1 MRTVKLGLI
10 GAGGIAQAH
19 CGTLAEIKG
28 CEIIAAAD
36 LVPANLERAKER
48 WGIENTF
55 EDYNEM
61 LKMDEI
67 EAVYV
72 CTPTGVHAAPTVAAL
87 NAGKHVFCEK
97 PMEATLTG
105 AEAMWRAS
113 VENDKILMIGLKLR
127 YSAQVKKAKEIVDA
141 GTLGEIYYAET
152 VADRR
157 RGNPGGSFIRK
168 ATAGL
173 GASADIGVYAL
184 DTALYLMGHPKPV
197 AVSGITSNYLSLHN
211 TWNERLKQTEVE
223 DFGVGWV
230 VFDNGAR
237 LVFKTCWC
245 MNMDSLGGTIFL
257 GKKAGLR
264 IGIGEVR
271 GPQDGVRVYGDK
283 DGQIHDETYT
293 EFESVNVFH
302 EEDSAFDVLYYL
314 RRRLQVFYHQ
324 VKKPGCEGG
333 VYDRK
338 AWFCAHQFSGPKFVL
353 CFLDHHLQA
362 IHHQGNTLLPSQQ
375 QHSLEVYTYFFH

>member
-1 MRTVKLGLI
+1 MRTIKLGLI
-10 GAGGIAQAH
+10 GAGGISGAH
-19 CGTLAEIKG
+19 CGTLSDIEGA
-28 CEIIAAAD
+28 EIIAAAD
-36 LVPANLERAKER
+36 LVPANLERAQEQ
-48 WGIENTF
+48 WGIKRTF
-55 EDYNEM
+55 TDYNEM

-97 PMEATLTG
+97 PMEATLD
-105 AEAMWRAS
+105 AAAMWRAAK
-113 VENDKILMIGLKLR
+113 ENDKILMVGLKLR
-127 YSAQVKKAKEIVDA
+127 YSPQVVKAKEIVDA
-141 GTLGEIYYAET
+141 GTLGDIYYVET

-184 DTALYLMGHPKPV
+184 DTALYLMGHPTPV

-211 TWNERLKQTEVE
+211 TWNPALKETEVE

-230 VFDNGAR
+230 VFENGAR
-237 LVFKTCWC
+237 MVFKTCWC

-264 IGIGEVR
+264 LGIGEVR
-271 GPQDGVRVYGDK
+271 GPEEGVRVYGDK
-283 DGQIHDETYT
+283 DGEIFDQEFT
-293 EFESVNVFH
+293 EFESVSVFH
-302 EEDSAFDVLYYL
+302 EEDSAFIDAVREGKPSPIDPYGVLL
-314 RRRLQVFYHQ
+314 TNVIIQGVIDSSNA
-324 VKKPGCEGG
+324 GG
-333 VYDRK
+333 REV
-338 AWFCAHQFSGPKFVL
+338 AVTVP
-353 CFLDHHLQA
+353 
-362 IHHQGNTLLPSQQ
+362 TL
-375 QHSLEVYTYFFH
+375 

>member
-10 GAGGIAQAH
+10 GAGGISQAH
-19 CGTLAEIKG
+19 CGTLEKIKG

-36 LVPANLERAKER
+36 LVPGNLERAEEK
-48 WGIENTF
+48 WGIKKTF
-55 EDYNEM
+55 TDYNEM

-97 PMEATLTG
+97 PMEATLEG
-105 AEAMWRAS
+105 AAAMWRAS
-113 VENDKILMIGLKLR
+113 VENDRILMIGLKLR
-127 YSAQVKKAKEIVDA
+127 YSPQVIKAKEIVDA
-141 GTLGEIYYAET
+141 GTLGE
-152 VADRR
+152 
-157 RGNPGGSFIRK
+157 IRK

-184 DTALYLMGHPKPV
+184 DTALYLMEHPTPV

-211 TWNERLKQTEVE
+211 KWNERLKETEVE

-283 DGQIHDETYT
+283 DGQIHDESYT
-293 EFESVNVFH
+293 EFKSVSVFH
-302 EEDSAFDVLYYL
+302 EEDSAFIDAV
-314 RRRLQVFYHQ
+314 REG
-324 VKKPGCEGG
+324 KPSPIDPYEIMLTNVIIQGVIDSSEAGG
-333 VYDRK
+333 REVE
-338 AWFCAHQFSGPKFVL
+338 V
-353 CFLDHHLQA
+353 
-362 IHHQGNTLLPSQQ
+362 TVPS
-375 QHSLEVYTYFFH
+375 L